1 MDALDPLQAYKTI
14 GIALALGLLV
24 GMQRGRAAGQTGKN
38 SGHIAGLRTFPL
50 ITVLGAMSAMLAPS
64 LGIWMPAATL
74 LGLVAMVISAEVIK
88 SKEEPDPGI
97 TTDVSILI
105 MFVVGAALAAMP
117 KEMVLIPI
125 AVSIILAVLL
135 ASKNTLHGFAGKL
148 DAKDVHAIL
157 QFAVITFII
166 LPILPNRV
174 IEMIPGDSAPW
185 LNVLNPRRVWWMV
198 VLVVGISLAAYVGYK
213 ALGSRAGAALAG
225 ALGGAVSSTATTVS
239 FAKRA
244 NGDRKAANV
253 SALVILLASTV
264 MYVRMGIE
272 VAVVAPDFLGT
283 ALRPLYI
290 LFLVSLVMAGGFWV
304 QARHAMTDLPEQDN
318 PSELKA
324 ALWFGAAFAL
334 VYIAVGAGK
343 YFLDDSGV
351 YIVAALSGTTT
362 ISAITLSMS
371 QQVQDQVMEPD
382 VGWRVLVVAAMGS
395 MLFKAM
401 LAGVIGGRRLF
412 VRVAPPFAITF
423 LVGLA
428 MLVW

>member
-1 MDALDPLQAYKTI
+1 MDPLQAYKTI

-24 GMQRGRAAGQTGKN
+24 GMQRGRAAGQVGKN

-50 ITVLGAMSAMLAPS
+50 ITVLGAISAMLAPT

-74 LGLVAMVISAEVIK
+74 LGMVAMVISAEVIK

-97 TTDVSILI
+97 TTDISILI
-105 MFVVGAALAAMP
+105 MFIVGAMLVALP
-117 KEMVLIPI
+117 DLILIPI

-135 ASKNTLHGFAGKL
+135 ASKSTLHGFAGKL

-166 LPILPNRV
+166 LPILPNRI

-225 ALGGAVSSTATTVS
+225 TLGGAVSSTATTVS

-244 NGDRKAANV
+244 NGDRQAANV

-290 LFLVSLVMAGGFWV
+290 LFLVSLLMAGAFWV
-304 QARHAMTDLPEQDN
+304 QARHAMTELPEQEN

-351 YIVAALSGTTT
+351 YLVAALSGTTT

-371 QQVQDQVMEPD
+371 QQVQDQMMEPD

-395 MLFKAM
+395 MVFKSM

-412 VRVAPPFAITF
+412 LRVAPAFLITF
-423 LVGLA
+423 LVGFV
-428 MLVW
+428 MLIW